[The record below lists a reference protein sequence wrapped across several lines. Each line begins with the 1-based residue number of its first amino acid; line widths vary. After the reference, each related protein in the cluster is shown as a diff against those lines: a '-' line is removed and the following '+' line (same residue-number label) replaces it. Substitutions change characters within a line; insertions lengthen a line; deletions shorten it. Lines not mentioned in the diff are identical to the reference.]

1 MVFAETA
8 VGLEMIAGGGV
19 TGMLAIVMTAFLRR
33 TKETDER
40 RDEASNLIM
49 STSAERES
57 RAWAERDAALTE
69 LATARAE
76 IARVNAL
83 LDARREVNDQ

>member
-76 IARVNAL
+76 LARVNAL